1 MECMFIDLLG
11 LEQNELEWYQML
23 VRVVIVFVYAITI
36 IRLTG
41 MRTFGTKSAFDIVV
55 SITLGG
61 MLGRC
66 IMGHYPFFS
75 SLVAATGLVCLHRLV
90 SFVSSRNRTIAKLT
104 AGEPVLLSRDGKKQM
119 EELRKY
125 EITDRELNTALHENG
140 VENLTDT
147 KSVWLEPDGKISVIP
162 QKNQ

>member
-1 MECMFIDLLG
+1 MEWLFIDLLG
-11 LEQNELEWYQML
+11 LQQNDLEWYQML
-23 VRVVIVFVYAITI
+23 VRVVIVFVFAITI

-66 IMGHYPFFS
+66 IMGHYPFFP
-75 SLVAATGLVCLHRLV
+75 SLGAATGLVCLHRLV
-90 SFVSSRNRTIAKLT
+90 SLVSSRNKSIAKLT
-104 AGEPVLLSRDGKKQM
+104 AGEPVLLSRDGQKQM
-119 EELRKY
+119 DELRKY
-125 EITDRELNTALHENG
+125 EITDRELTTALHEKG
-140 VENLTDT
+140 VEQLEDA

-162 QKNQ
+162 RSKE